1 MNRRRNPQPA
11 ICATPTI
18 RNHPYGDIPTIRIIR
33 NVATTA
39 RPGVGAARL
48 GTEISATMEADMI
61 VPVDN
66 ATSQHKEKAGRL
78 ICHWVVS
85 PVTGRP
91 ECRWTIDTA

>member
-1 MNRRRNPQPA
+1 
-11 ICATPTI
+11 
-18 RNHPYGDIPTIRIIR
+18 
-33 NVATTA
+33 
-39 RPGVGAARL
+39 
-48 GTEISATMEADMI
+48 MI

-91 ECRWTIDTA
+91 ECRWTINTAVSRPMVPGAGEIELRAAA